1 MVIVLN
7 PEKVGKFIK
16 KLRKDNN
23 LTQQKLADKYGVT
36 YQAVSKWENGINL
49 PDVTLI
55 RQMSKDFNIS
65 IEDILDGNLI
75 TKKKNRN
82 KNILIGSILLIV
94 IIVLIIG
101 TIIIVKNIND
111 NRTFKFKTLS
121 TTCNEFNVS
130 GSIAYDNKR
139 SSIYISHINYCGGN
153 DTTVYKKIECSLYEK
168 NNNTNIIISSY
179 KSNSKEI
186 TLEEYLKDVELNI
199 DHYIKTCKYYN
210 NNSLYLEINATD
222 KNNKVITYKIPLK
235 LKNNCPK

>member
-1 MVIVLN
+1 MVIILN

-94 IIVLIIG
+94 IIALIIG

-111 NRTFKFKTLS
+111 NKTFKFKTLS

-130 GSIAYDNKR
+130 GSIAYDKKK
-139 SSIYISHINYCGGN
+139 SSIYISHIM
-153 DTTVYKKIECSLYEK
+153 IL
-168 NNNTNIIISSY
+168 
-179 KSNSKEI
+179 
-186 TLEEYLKDVELNI
+186 LF
-199 DHYIKTCKYYN
+199 IKR
-210 NNSLYLEINATD
+210 
-222 KNNKVITYKIPLK
+222 
-235 LKNNCPK
+235 